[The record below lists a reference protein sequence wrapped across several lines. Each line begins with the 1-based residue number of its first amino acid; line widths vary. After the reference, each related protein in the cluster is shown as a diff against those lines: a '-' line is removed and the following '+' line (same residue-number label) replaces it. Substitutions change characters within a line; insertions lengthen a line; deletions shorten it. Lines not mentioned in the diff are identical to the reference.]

1 MLLAVGDASSKNRL
15 IYLATVCL
23 NFPSIALY
31 LSPVE
36 IYARLH
42 AGKSVEQWLGHTQD
56 GDETVLQWLSIAAG
70 RRQYSV
76 TYLES
81 FDEGD
86 ADWLDVTAFS
96 LVDPDAEVGPT
107 FDSVEEAVAF
117 AVNTHS
123 ASIERFVAGGMIQ
136 QEYANYR
143 QSK

>member
-1 MLLAVGDASSKNRL
+1 VLLVVGDASSENRL
-15 IYLATVCL
+15 VYLTTVCL
-23 NFPSIALY
+23 NFLAIALY
-31 LSPVE
+31 LSLVE
-36 IYARLH
+36 LYARLH
-42 AGKSVEQWLGHTQD
+42 ASKSVEQWLGYAKD
-56 GDETVLQWLSIAAG
+56 GDETVLHWLCIAAG

-86 ADWLDVTAFS
+86 ADWLDVAAFS
-96 LVDPDAEVGPT
+96 LVDPDAEIGPT

-123 ASIERFVAGGMIQ
+123 ASLERFVAGGMIQ